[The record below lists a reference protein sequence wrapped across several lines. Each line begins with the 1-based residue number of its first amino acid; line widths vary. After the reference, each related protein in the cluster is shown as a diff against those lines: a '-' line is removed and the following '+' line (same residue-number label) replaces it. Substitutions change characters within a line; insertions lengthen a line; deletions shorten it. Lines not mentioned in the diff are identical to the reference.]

1 MDSTIF
7 VSNTLKAAITKVYCL
22 KFLLMGFVM
31 LNSVHLRAQD
41 PLDAYVITTPGS
53 NGNVNGFVHVD
64 LPDTVSI
71 LSVEVKLG
79 SNDATIDLL
88 NHVFAFDVTQ
98 GLPSGYIW
106 QRSGKHV
113 VIQVGSF
120 AETPVIFGQIRL
132 ESNASV
138 WSDAYSFVT
147 N

>member
-1 MDSTIF
+1 MEATIF
-7 VSNTLKAAITKVYCL
+7 VSKLLQAVVTKVHDVKL
-22 KFLLMGFVM
+22 VLIGFVM
-31 LNSVHLRAQD
+31 LISFTAFAQG

-53 NGNVNGFVHVD
+53 NGNVYGFVHVD
-64 LPDTVSI
+64 LPDTVTI

-79 SNDATIDLL
+79 SNDAGTDLL

-98 GLPSGYIW
+98 GLLSGYSW

-113 VIQVGSF
+113 VLQVGQF
-120 AETPVIFGQIRL
+120 TETAVVFGQIRL
-132 ESNASV
+132 QSNASV